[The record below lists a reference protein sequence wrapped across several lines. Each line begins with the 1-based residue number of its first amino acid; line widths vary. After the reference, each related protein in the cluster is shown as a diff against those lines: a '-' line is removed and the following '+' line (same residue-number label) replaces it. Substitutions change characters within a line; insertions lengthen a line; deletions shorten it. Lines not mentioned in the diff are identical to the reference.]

1 MLWQVLS
8 AAAISGGPV
17 KYGLL
22 SQKTAMHAGGHLY
35 FAVNDNA
42 WEAWKPQQPV

>member
-8 AAAISGGPV
+8 AAAMKAISGGPV

-35 FAVNDNA
+35 FA
-42 WEAWKPQQPV
+42 